1 MRGPDAPVIGRRR
14 ASQTDMPAI
23 RAGDQGRARPDRAGP
38 DGARPGRS
46 GPGGARPDRVRRS
59 SLSNWS
65 VSTRLIA
72 LFAMASV
79 LGLVFGGLRIADAV
93 GTPGAYPRRVQVA
106 HGGGGGH

>member
-1 MRGPDAPVIGRRR
+1 MRGPDAPVSGRGR

-38 DGARPGRS
+38 DGGRPDRAH
-46 GPGGARPDRVRRS
+46 PDRARPDRVRRS

-93 GTPGAYPRRVQVA
+93 GTAGADSRRGA
-106 HGGGGGH
+106 RG

>member
-23 RAGDQGRARPDRAGP
+23 RAGDQGRAGPGRAG
-38 DGARPGRS
+38 
-46 GPGGARPDRVRRS
+46 PDRVRRS

-93 GTPGAYPRRVQVA
+93 GTASDYSRTVQLAGVGREGTAFAQGVGDGRRP
-106 HGGGGGH
+106 